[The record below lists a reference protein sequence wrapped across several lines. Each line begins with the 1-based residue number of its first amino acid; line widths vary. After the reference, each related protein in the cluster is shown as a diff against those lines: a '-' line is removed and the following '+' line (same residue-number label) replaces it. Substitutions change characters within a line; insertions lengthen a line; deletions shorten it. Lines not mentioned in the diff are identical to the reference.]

1 MIQLRTLYQKIYFFK
16 KKPHEW
22 EIAIYKQHS
31 TFKGKSKEEA
41 KKEYI
46 DIVKQFKFYGTTFYP
61 PCKTQ
66 NIRSLPNKVILGV
79 NYEGIHL
86 FRSKNKEFLSSH
98 PFTEICSWASNSGTF
113 AFEFGNLH
121 DAQKYTFLTDHSS
134 YIASTI
140 QMYIDILVEMLKNGD
155 EDAFEESDGTS
166 LSSGK

>member
-1 MIQLRTLYQKIYFFK
+1 MNGKLQFINNIQLLKVNQKKRQK
-16 KKPHEW
+16 KNILILLNNLSFMELRFIHR
-22 EIAIYKQHS
+22 
-31 TFKGKSKEEA
+31 
-41 KKEYI
+41 
-46 DIVKQFKFYGTTFYP
+46 VKLK
-61 PCKTQ
+61 